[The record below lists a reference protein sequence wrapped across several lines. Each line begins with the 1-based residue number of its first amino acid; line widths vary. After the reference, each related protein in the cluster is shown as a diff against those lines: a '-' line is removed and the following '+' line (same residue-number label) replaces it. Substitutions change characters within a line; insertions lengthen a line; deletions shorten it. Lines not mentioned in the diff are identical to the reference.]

1 METNTL
7 ERTENRIDT
16 NNPKELVNFY
26 NEFIKDLK
34 KKVETTKYNG
44 EPIYE
49 LTSEPVDF
57 TALDLSNAGIR
68 NIKRFKRYLKQA
80 MYTQSVDSINKLFH
94 LVYRRILKL
103 DTYPKLRSVKHD
115 KIQTLRTD
123 WKKQQ
128 LIADQMLAEYKKE
141 KGDFYKSVLKF

>member
-7 ERTENRIDT
+7 ERTENKIDT
-16 NNPKELVNFY
+16 NNPRELINLY

-80 MYTQSVDSINKLFH
+80 MHFNSVNSINKLFH
-94 LVYRRILKL
+94 LVYKRILKL
-103 DTYPKLRSVKHD
+103 DTYPKLKCMKHD
-115 KIQTLRTD
+115 KIQKLKTD

-128 LIADQMLAEYKKE
+128 LIADQMLTEYKKE
-141 KGDFYKSVLKF
+141 KGDFYKSNFKF

>member
-26 NEFIKDLK
+26 NEFIKKLEE
-34 KKVETTKYNG
+34 KVKTTKYNG
-44 EPIYE
+44 EPIYTLTGELSE
-49 LTSEPVDF
+49 LT
-57 TALDLSNAGIR
+57 ALQLDEAGIR
-68 NIKRFKRYLKQA
+68 NIKRFKRYLKLA
-80 MYTQSVDSINKLFH
+80 MYGGSVNSINKLLH
-94 LVYRRILKL
+94 LVHKRILKL
-103 DTYPKLRSVKHD
+103 DTYPKLKCVKHD
-115 KIQTLRTD
+115 KIQKLRTD

-141 KGDFYKSVLKF
+141 KGDFYKSNLKF